1 MTVGIGCAM
10 LRADPVRQTAVRA
23 VPLVLVGGAAVR
35 PQGPKAL
42 RSSCSRL
49 RHARKHRLLLRLGA
63 GSAAGNLPVVQH
75 SSAVVAMLPVSL
87 GQTGCAAGGGR
98 APRA

>member
-1 MTVGIGCAM
+1 MTVGVGRSQAQSAKPQLEPCCSCW
-10 LRADPVRQTAVRA
+10 LGGQRCVRKAQ
-23 VPLVLVGGAAVR
+23 
-35 PQGPKAL
+35 KAL